1 MKLYH
6 NGATSAFCINVKKC
20 KQNIFSLAL
29 LQQLVTCNE
38 KLEQRKITT
47 MVSYKC
53 LICIFTCF
61 RIEHS
66 VYHPHSFDILKFAT
80 KVVLVKT
87 ENNNKIDG
95 DRIIKKLENSKM
107 IQ

>member
-1 MKLYH
+1 M
-6 NGATSAFCINVKKC
+6 
-20 KQNIFSLAL
+20 
-29 LQQLVTCNE
+29 QQPVTCNE

-47 MVSYKC
+47 MVRYEC
-53 LICIFTCF
+53 LICIFSCF

-80 KVVLVKT
+80 KVVLVKA
-87 ENNNKIDG
+87 ESNHKIDG